1 MSFYCIF
8 NTDALYGDNEFK
20 VHRIS
25 IFSEEER
32 MRKAGLIVGGV
43 ALVLGLGAALLSPI
57 CVPCLS
63 VFLGLLSGYL
73 AGSFDKA
80 FDQRQTVKSGTLGGL
95 LAGIGL
101 LAGQIIGAVINVT
114 VIGPMGTARILYQ
127 MGIPAGSPE
136 RIAEIYWPTV
146 IIFTT
151 CLTIFD
157 LALMAGM
164 GLLGGLLW
172 WQVSGKN
179 RENNQLII
187 P

>member
-1 MSFYCIF
+1 
-8 NTDALYGDNEFK
+8 
-20 VHRIS
+20 
-25 IFSEEER
+25 
-32 MRKAGLIVGGV
+32 MRKAGLIVGCV

-63 VFLGLLSGYL
+63 PLLGLLAGYL
-73 AGSFDKA
+73 AGNYDKA
-80 FDQRQTVKSGTLGGL
+80 LEQRQAIKSGALGGL

-101 LAGQIIGAVINVT
+101 LAGQVIGAIINVT
-114 VIGPMGTARILYQ
+114 VVGPMGTARILYQ
-127 MGIPAGSPE
+127 MGIPAGSPA

-151 CLTIFD
+151 CLTILD
-157 LALMAGM
+157 VALMAGI

-172 WQVSGKN
+172 WQINGKKP
-179 RENNQLII
+179 EKSQLII